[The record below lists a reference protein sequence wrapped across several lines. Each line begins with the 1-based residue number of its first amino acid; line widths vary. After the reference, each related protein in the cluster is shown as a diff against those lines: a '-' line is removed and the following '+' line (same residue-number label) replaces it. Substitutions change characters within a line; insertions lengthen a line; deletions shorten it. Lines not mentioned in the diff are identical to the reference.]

1 MQSTTLQKQRILSI
15 DVLRGI
21 IMIIMALD
29 HTRDFFSNVYFDP
42 LDLTKTSPQLFLTRW
57 ITHFCAPVF
66 VFLAGTSA
74 FLSFS
79 SGKTK
84 KEASLF
90 LLTRGLWL
98 IFAEIAIINLA
109 WSFDPT
115 YTFVGVQV
123 IWAIGWSM
131 IFLAGFIFLKPI
143 YVGIIGLVMI
153 FGHNAL
159 DGIKSESFGS
169 YKIVW
174 MFLHEQNFIK
184 YANDTRFFG
193 VMYPIIPWVGVMA
206 TGFAFGT
213 VFKMDAAKRKKWL
226 LITACSCIA
235 LFIIIRYSNMYGDM
249 KTWQPQNSWWK
260 NILAFIN
267 CSKYP
272 PSLLYLLMTLG
283 PAMFCLILFEKWN
296 NSLTRIFAVYGRV
309 PFFYYVL
316 HVVLIHG
323 GAVLLS
329 AVLGIKSSTFFEPS
343 AQWGWSLRYVYLAW
357 FIFVVLL
364 YWPCKW
370 FMHVKA
376 RRKDWWLSYL

>member
-1 MQSTTLQKQRILSI
+1 MQPTTLTKQRILSI
-15 DVLRGI
+15 DVLRGL

-131 IFLAGFIFLKPI
+131 VFLAGFIFLKPI
-143 YVGIIGLVMI
+143 YVGIIGLIMI

-159 DGIKSESFGS
+159 DGIKAESFGS
-169 YKIVW
+169 YKILW
-174 MFLHEQNFIK
+174 MFLHEQNFIN
-184 YANDTRFFG
+184 YANNTRFFG

-206 TGFAFGT
+206 AGFAFGT
-213 VFKMDAAKRKKWL
+213 VFKMEAEKRKKWL
-226 LITACSCIA
+226 LITAFSCIA
-235 LFIIIRYSNMYGDM
+235 LFIIIRYTNMYGDM

-260 NILAFIN
+260 NVLAFIN

-283 PAMFCLILFEKWN
+283 PSMLFLLLFEKWN
-296 NSLTRIFAVYGRV
+296 NGLTRIFAVYGRV

-329 AVLGIKSSTFFEPS
+329 LVLGITPSTFFEPN
-343 AQWGWSLRYVYLAW
+343 AQWGYSLRYVYLAW
-357 FIFVVLL
+357 IIFVVLL